1 LRFSLGDQEVQGVTD
16 ANGTA
21 TVKLNLLTVPG
32 SYELKVMF
40 AGASGFAPTFI
51 TSPFTITKQST
62 ALSLSP
68 LTTYARPNV
77 DTHIVATLVDG
88 ANTPILESTVFFVV
102 TGTGGANAVAS
113 ITDFIGRAP
122 LGAVRLTNG
131 SPLPDGSYTVTV
143 YFGGT
148 VPLPFPPPN
157 SSVNVSDERYQPS
170 LATATLI
177 IDSQK
182 PVMTTPTASP
192 SVLGP
197 PNHKMVSV
205 NVNVSATDNS
215 GPVTCKIASVT
226 SNEPINGTGDGD
238 QEPDWNITGD
248 LTVDLRAERAQNGAG
263 RTYTIAVEC
272 KDLAGN
278 VAMKTA
284 IVFVP
289 K

>member
-1 LRFSLGDQEVQGVTD
+1 M
-16 ANGTA
+16 
-21 TVKLNLLTVPG
+21 
-32 SYELKVMF
+32 VMF
-40 AGASGFAPTFI
+40 AGATGFAPTFI

-102 TGTGGANAVAS
+102 TGTGGANAVAN
-113 ITDFIGRAP
+113 ITDFVGRAP

-157 SSVNVSDERYQPS
+157 SSVNLSDERYQPS
-170 LATATLI
+170 LAAATLI
-177 IDSQK
+177 IDSQG
-182 PVMTTPTASP
+182 PVMTTPTTSP
-192 SVLGP
+192 SVLQT

-205 NVNVSATDNS
+205 TVSVSAIDNNN
-215 GPVTCKIASVT
+215 GPVPCKIVSVT

-238 QEPDWNITGD
+238 QEPDWIITGD
-248 LTVDLRAERAQNGAG
+248 LTVDLRAERAQNGTG
-263 RTYTIAVEC
+263 RIYTITVEC

-278 VAMKTA
+278 VTTGTA
-284 IVFVP
+284 TVSVP